1 MADQIEIAS
10 LGKLIKFKERTGYL
24 DDLKKDLMERV
35 GTAQSII
42 LMGRTPQGEIRKRL
56 MNPSNPKGSNNPEFS
71 YLEHAYVEELLNLAF
86 AFNWDVVVEET
97 TWNGDDVMLKGYI
110 EVRFKNN
117 VVVRKTGFG
126 GAKFIANN
134 RNMSRGDAAKSAYS
148 DMIKN
153 AATKLGIGLDLYR
166 HEERMIEAV
175 VMKPTQQVV
184 AKNIVT
190 NDEMK
195 AIGKILEQILNAKDT
210 EELEK
215 IGKGIKTLVDDK
227 KITASQKKI
236 LQESWTSK
244 YQKLQPKVK
253 TVVTEETKQK
263 VTQEEKK

>member
-1 MADQIEIAS
+1 MADEIQIAS
-10 LGKLIKFKERTGYL
+10 LGKPIKFKERTGYL
-24 DDLKKDLMERV
+24 DDLKKDLMERI

-56 MNPSNPKGSNNPEFS
+56 MNPKMPKSDRNPEFS

-86 AFNWDVVVEET
+86 AFNWDVVVEEQI
-97 TWNGDDVMLKGYI
+97 WNGDDVLLKGYI

-126 GAKFIANN
+126 GAKYIASNP
-134 RNMSRGDAAKSAYS
+134 NMSRGDAAKSAYS

-153 AATKLGIGLDLYR
+153 AATKLGVGLDLYR
-166 HEERMIEAV
+166 HEERQLEAV
-175 VMKPTQQVV
+175 VVKPTQVV
-184 AKNIVT
+184 AKSIVT

-195 AIGKILEQILNAKDT
+195 AIGKILEKILNAKDT
-210 EELEK
+210 DELEK
-215 IGKGIKTLVDDK
+215 IGQGIKTLVDGK
-227 KITASQKKI
+227 KITANQKTI

-253 TVVTEETKQK
+253 TVAAG
-263 VTQEEKK
+263 EEKQEVAKEEVKK

>member
-1 MADQIEIAS
+1 MADENQIET
-10 LGKLIKFKERTGYL
+10 LGKVMKFKDREGYIKT
-24 DDLKKDLMERV
+24 LKENLMEKV
-35 GTAQSII
+35 GTAQAII
-42 LMGRTPQGEIRKRL
+42 LMGRTPPGEIRKRL

-71 YLEHAYVEELLNLAF
+71 YLEHAYVEETLNYAF

-97 TWNGDDVMLKGYI
+97 TWNGDDVMLRGYI
-110 EVRFKNN
+110 EVRFKDGTK
-117 VVVRKTGFG
+117 VKKSGFG

-175 VMKPTQQVV
+175 VMKPTQVV
-184 AKNIVT
+184 AAKNIVT

-195 AIGKILEQILNAKDT
+195 AIGKILESILNAKDK

-215 IGKGIKTLVDDK
+215 IGVGIKTLVDNK
-227 KITASQKKI
+227 KITANQKKI

-253 TVVTEETKQK
+253 TVVAETPKQE
-263 VTQEEKK
+263 TAQEEKK